1 VIVGAAFCP
10 HPPAVVP
17 ELAGNA
23 AGELADLRA
32 ACTNAVAAVAA
43 LGAPLVVLGPDSVS
57 LSHSPLCR
65 GSLAGFGLPME
76 LHLGA
81 PTCGGDLDLPLSL
94 TIGAWLVRAV
104 IGPRSGARGF
114 SVGPDFAA
122 TRAAVDALAIA
133 EREDVALLV
142 MGDGSARRTTTAPG
156 YLDARAESFDASVSS
171 ALAAGDWAALH
182 DLDPD
187 LGTELLASGV
197 GAWRAAASLLDGAS
211 YAAHLHYDGA
221 PYGVGYLVA
230 EWTLRA

>member
-10 HPPAVVP
+10 HPPALVP

-32 ACTNAVAAVAA
+32 ACTSAVARVAA
-43 LGAPLVVLGPDSVS
+43 LGAPLIVLGPDAVSV
-57 LSHSPLCR
+57 SHSPLCR

-81 PTCGGDLDLPLSL
+81 PTCGGELDLPLSL
-94 TIGAWLVRAV
+94 TIGAWLVRAA

-122 TRAAVDALAIA
+122 TRAAVEALAIA
-133 EREDVALLV
+133 EYEDVALLV

-156 YLDARAESFDASVSS
+156 YFDPRSETFDASVSS
-171 ALAAGDWAALH
+171 ALAAGDCAALQ
-182 DLDPD
+182 DLDPQ
-187 LGTELLASGV
+187 LGADLLASGV
-197 GAWRAAASLLDGAS
+197 GTWRAAASLLDGAR
-211 YAAHLHYDGA
+211 YEAHLRYDDA